1 MSKPQRVT
9 QKRMDQYDLV
19 KHEYSRR
26 VQWGTDTVLYREKH
40 PMLWKRVVGNYQNW
54 EIDTSKLVPPDAESP
69 YGEPEKLF
77 YSEDLTV
84 WFSRRKESMPYFF
97 RNCDADELHL
107 VSRGEMTYETDFGNI
122 TVGERQ
128 FLLIPKGVTYRVLF
142 QSPQD
147 TLRVIYESGPEI
159 YVVPTEMVDH
169 LYGKGRPPVKPDK
182 LQRPELHG
190 QTEGEGEFE
199 VRVKYHGAFS
209 DFLGET
215 STIVYDHHPFDVEM
229 IDGEQP
235 VFKFGVGDIEKLGS
249 PPVAFIGAAYLDNKS
264 NRAWTLH
271 LAGGGSGNAPVH
283 RNPDG
288 DELRY
293 MSSGPM
299 TGNFLFTPQGVDHG
313 DGRGY
318 TKKERNRPSVPYDIG
333 DVISAYTGKPLK
345 GTPVAQRFAR
355 PYMA

>member
-1 MSKPQRVT
+1 MSKPPRVT
-9 QKRMDQYDLV
+9 QKRMDQHDLV
-19 KHEYSRR
+19 KHQYSRR

-122 TVGERQ
+122 TVGERE

-142 QSPQD
+142 QRPQD

-169 LYGKGRPPVKPDK
+169 LYGKGRPPVKPD
-182 LQRPELHG
+182 
-190 QTEGEGEFE
+190 
-199 VRVKYHGAFS
+199 
-209 DFLGET
+209 
-215 STIVYDHHPFDVEM
+215 
-229 IDGEQP
+229 
-235 VFKFGVGDIEKLGS
+235 
-249 PPVAFIGAAYLDNKS
+249 
-264 NRAWTLH
+264 
-271 LAGGGSGNAPVH
+271 LA
-283 RNPDG
+283 
-288 DELRY
+288 
-293 MSSGPM
+293 
-299 TGNFLFTPQGVDHG
+299 
-313 DGRGY
+313 
-318 TKKERNRPSVPYDIG
+318 
-333 DVISAYTGKPLK
+333 
-345 GTPVAQRFAR
+345 
-355 PYMA
+355 